1 MVTRLGNVA
10 LLTAAVLGS
19 AITLAAC
26 STTTEDK
33 GSDAPEKPATSATY
47 DVPPATASSDEVPAD
62 FPKEVPVV
70 KGTYTKGLSTGV
82 SRNLSVTG
90 VDASAY
96 DEAENLLTTAGFPAV
111 PDPTRT
117 GEKCDRT
124 SEFGSIMSHAYSI
137 TLCGNNTASGY
148 ELAYKVF
155 IGATATR

>member
-1 MVTRLGNVA
+1 MDTRLGK
-10 LLTAAVLGS
+10 AAVFTAVVVGS

-33 GSDAPEKPATSATY
+33 GKGAPEKPATSATY
-47 DVPPATASSDEVPAD
+47 DLPPATTSSDEVPAD

-70 KGTYTKGLSTGV
+70 KGSYTKGLSTGV

-90 VDASAY
+90 IDASAY
-96 DEAENLLTTAGFPAV
+96 DEAENLLTTAGFPPV

-124 SEFGSIMSHAYSI
+124 SEFGSIVQNHYSI

-148 ELAYKVF
+148 ELTYKVLL
-155 IGATATR
+155 GKTAKP

>member
-1 MVTRLGNVA
+1 MFM
-10 LLTAAVLGS
+10 AAVLGS
-19 AITLAAC
+19 AVTLAAC
-26 STTTEDK
+26 SSTTGDK
-33 GSDAPEKPATSATY
+33 GSGAPEKPATSATY
-47 DVPPATASSDEVPAD
+47 EVPPATASSDEVPAD

-70 KGTYTKGLSTGV
+70 KGSYTKGLSTGV

-90 VDASAY
+90 IDASAY

-124 SEFGSIMSHAYSI
+124 SEFGSIVQNHYSI

-148 ELAYKVF
+148 ELTYKVLV
-155 IGATATR
+155 GATATP

>member
-10 LLTAAVLGS
+10 LFIAVLGS

-26 STTTEDK
+26 STTTQGK
-33 GSDAPEKPATSATY
+33 GNDAPEKPATSATY
-47 DVPPATASSDEVPAD
+47 DLPPATTSSDEVPAD
-62 FPKEVPVV
+62 FPKEIPVV
-70 KGTYTKGLSTGV
+70 KGTYTKGLSTAA

-90 VDASAY
+90 IDASAY

-124 SEFGSIMSHAYSI
+124 SEFGSIMSAYSV

-148 ELAYKVF
+148 ELKYKVF
-155 IGATATR
+155 LGKTATP

>member
-1 MVTRLGNVA
+1 MF
-10 LLTAAVLGS
+10 TAAALGS

-26 STTTEDK
+26 SSTTTVDK
-33 GSDAPEKPATSATY
+33 GSGAPDKPATSATY
-47 DVPPATASSDEVPAD
+47 DVPPATTSSGEVPAD

-90 VDASAY
+90 IDASAY

-155 IGATATR
+155 IGSTATP